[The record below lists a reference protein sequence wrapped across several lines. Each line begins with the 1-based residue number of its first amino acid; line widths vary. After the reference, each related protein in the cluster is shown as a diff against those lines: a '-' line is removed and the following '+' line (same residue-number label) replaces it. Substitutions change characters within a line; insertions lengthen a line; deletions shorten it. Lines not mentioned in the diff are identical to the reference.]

1 MPGLIFALALALR
14 VWFIATGTVEDA
26 LQRTDAREYFT
37 YAKNLSYFHTFSG
50 AHPPEEPLVP
60 DSFRDPGYPS
70 FLAAL
75 LMPLGATETWY
86 RAVLLTQAVLGAL
99 TAGLTVLV
107 GRRWLSEWLA
117 GGAGVMA
124 ALWPHN
130 VVISGFVLSET
141 IFGFMV
147 MLAVWLG
154 CRAFDSNSRMRW
166 LGTGLAFGT
175 AAMVNAT
182 ITPFASLLAL
192 LLLTRRRAAPSLALA
207 LLCGSL
213 VLPGLWAARS
223 WSIDDDKSPGSRVML
238 NFVQGS
244 WPEYHD
250 AYIRA
255 LGHDAT
261 AQEIMRTIGD
271 EQQLALRLPGAGL
284 AVVGERL
291 RKEPLRYLA
300 WYAWKPALL
309 WAWSIRMGWGDIYPY
324 PVLHSVYLSNPAMR
338 LVESLCFALN
348 PLLFLLM
355 AGAIL
360 QLLVRPVMTA
370 TNSGLQVIAL
380 LVLFETLVYSALQSE
395 PRYSIPLRPLEM
407 VLAAVALQSILQLRH
422 KLSTTPSPGSV
433 PDDEGSAG
441 RPRSTW
447 TKNTVQRG
455 VI

>member
-70 FLAAL
+70 FLATL

-107 GRRWLSEWLA
+107 ARRWLSKWLA
-117 GGAGVMA
+117 AGAGVMV

-141 IFGFMV
+141 LFGFMV

-154 CRAFDSNSRMRW
+154 CRAFDSNSRVQW
-166 LGTGLAFGT
+166 LGTGLAFGV
-175 AAMVNAT
+175 AAMVNTT
-182 ITPFASLLAL
+182 ITPFASLLTL
-192 LLLTRRRAAPSLALA
+192 LLLKRRMATPSLALA

-223 WSIDDDKSPGSRVML
+223 WSMDDNKSSGSRAML

-250 AYIRA
+250 AYIGWLEHKPA
-255 LGHDAT
+255 A
-261 AQEIMRTIGD
+261 ERTLQAIGQ
-271 EQQLALRLPGAGL
+271 EQQLALQSPLAGVT
-284 AVVGERL
+284 AVWTRL
-291 RKEPLRYLA
+291 RAEPLRYLE
-300 WYAWKPALL
+300 WYAWKPALM
-309 WAWSIRMGWGDIYPY
+309 WGWSIRMGWGDIYTY
-324 PVLHSVYLSNPAMR
+324 PVLHSIYLTNPAMR
-338 LVESLCFALN
+338 LIESICFALN
-348 PLLFLLM
+348 PILFLLM
-355 AGAIL
+355 GAGTVIL
-360 QLLVRPVMTA
+360 LFCPVARTTNTGLLVV
-370 TNSGLQVIAL
+370 AL
-380 LVLFETLVYSALQSE
+380 LVVFETLVYSALQSE
-395 PRYSIPLRPLEM
+395 PRFSIPLRPLEFI
-407 VLAAVALQSILQLRH
+407 LAAVAIQGILQLRRRL
-422 KLSTTPSPGSV
+422 LSTSPSSLFRHLEKSKKPSK
-433 PDDEGSAG
+433 SALVDN
-441 RPRSTW
+441 P
-447 TKNTVQRG
+447 VQRG